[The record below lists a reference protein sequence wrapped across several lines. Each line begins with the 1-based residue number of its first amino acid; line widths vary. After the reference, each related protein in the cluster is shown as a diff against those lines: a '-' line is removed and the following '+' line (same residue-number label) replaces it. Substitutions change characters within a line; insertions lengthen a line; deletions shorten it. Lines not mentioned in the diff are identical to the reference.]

1 MLDAARIAARG
12 PASLTRAA
20 FAIIVALAAG
30 FAVAGAGAFERLVP
44 YAGTHYVNAELG
56 FAVELPR
63 DMVACQLPV
72 ERWREGIVLLPGPGA
87 SCAALGRLVA
97 LVTVSGE
104 PNTEALGDV
113 ESLAA
118 SLCAHPTWGA
128 VRVEPARR
136 AIARLPTLS
145 CVIQEES
152 GTVAI
157 EVVAQRRNAGPPAT
171 WINLRVTLL
180 VRGDRWLEY
189 TRILDDV
196 AARVALLS
204 P

>member
-1 MLDAARIAARG
+1 MPDAPGAAPRRSG
-12 PASLTRAA
+12 RLKRAA
-20 FAIIVALAAG
+20 CAAVAALAIG
-30 FAVAGAGAFERLVP
+30 FAAVAAGAFERLAP
-44 YAGTHYVNAELG
+44 YAGAHYVNAALG

-63 DMVACQLPV
+63 GMVACQLPE
-72 ERWREGIVLLPGPGA
+72 ERWREGVVLLPGAGA

-97 LVTVSGE
+97 IVTVSGE

-113 ESLAA
+113 ESLGA

-136 AIARLPTLS
+136 AIAGLPTLS

-180 VRGDRWLEY
+180 ARGDRWLEY
-189 TRILDDV
+189 LRLLDDV
-196 AARVALLS
+196 VARVALL
-204 P
+204 PP